1 MIELAHTESNK
12 KLKLSYNQVA
22 KEFLESPVSEEER
35 GFIVN
40 MIVFLD
46 FMERKRSLKFV
57 KLNSA
62 DWEELWLATTLND
75 PDSSKEVA

>member
-1 MIELAHTESNK
+1 MIELIHTESNK

>member
-1 MIELAHTESNK
+1 MIELIHSESNK